1 MPDCECRQIPLF
13 FMHGGVS
20 YIVLCSVLGSVLI
33 VAGLYLVL
41 WGKVKEEPDVHPDEE
56 VGKESVPAADTGK
69 GNKMTR
75 LCKNRAF
82 HENETIGFFIL
93 LYGNPKHIHGE
104 LYDGKLILDFGLM

>member
-1 MPDCECRQIPLF
+1 MKLCTLGGDALHGLCFIRMPDCECRQIPLF

-56 VGKESVPAADTGK
+56 VGKESVPAADTGEK
-69 GNKMTR
+69 
-75 LCKNRAF
+75 
-82 HENETIGFFIL
+82 ET
-93 LYGNPKHIHGE
+93 K
-104 LYDGKLILDFGLM
+104 

>member
-1 MPDCECRQIPLF
+1 MKLCTLGGDALHNSPLVYASFYAGYCECWQIPLFF

-56 VGKESVPAADTGK
+56 VGKESVPAADTGEK
-69 GNKMTR
+69 
-75 LCKNRAF
+75 
-82 HENETIGFFIL
+82 ET
-93 LYGNPKHIHGE
+93 K
-104 LYDGKLILDFGLM
+104 

>member
-1 MPDCECRQIPLF
+1 
-13 FMHGGVS
+13 MHGGVS

-41 WGKVKEEPDVHPDEE
+41 WGKAKEEPDVHPDEE
-56 VGKESVPAADTGK
+56 VGKESVPAADTGEK
-69 GNKMTR
+69 ETKWQGYARIELFMKM
-75 LCKNRAF
+75 KQS
-82 HENETIGFFIL
+82 GFFIL

>member
-1 MPDCECRQIPLF
+1 
-13 FMHGGVS
+13 
-20 YIVLCSVLGSVLI
+20 
-33 VAGLYLVL
+33 
-41 WGKVKEEPDVHPDEE
+41 
-56 VGKESVPAADTGK
+56 
-69 GNKMTR
+69 MTR